1 MSWIARCNG
10 QSVFGNAC
18 NTVASLTKNFL
29 AFATPLQ
36 IEKTTLGP
44 LHQWCKSQKPLLG
57 PCTDGAS
64 TSKNVLAP
72 RVTSVEALYWLHSY
86 IELALRRSARG
97 FDTQADGLDA
107 IQLFVAHTL
116 TDP

>member
-1 MSWIARCNG
+1 MSLIARYNG

-29 AFATPLQ
+29 VFATPLQ
-36 IEKTTLGP
+36 IEKNTLGP
-44 LHQWCKSQKPLLG
+44 LHQWCKHFQKRFAPPRDFRRGSLL
-57 PCTDGAS
+57 A
-64 TSKNVLAP
+64 
-72 RVTSVEALYWLHSY
+72 

-97 FDTQADGLDA
+97 FDTQADGLDT

-116 TDP
+116 TDS

>member
-1 MSWIARCNG
+1 MSLIARCNG

-44 LHQWCKSQKPLLG
+44 LHQWCKHFQKRFG
-57 PCTDGAS
+57 
-64 TSKNVLAP
+64 P
-72 RVTSVEALYWLHSY
+72 RVALVEALCRLYSY
-86 IELALRRSARG
+86 IEPALRESARG
-97 FDTQADGLDA
+97 FDTQADGLDT

>member
-1 MSWIARCNG
+1 MSLIARCNG

-36 IEKTTLGP
+36 IEKNTLGP
-44 LHQWCKSQKPLLG
+44 LHQWCKHFQKRFG
-57 PCTDGAS
+57 
-64 TSKNVLAP
+64 P
-72 RVTSVEALYWLHSY
+72 RVASVEALCWLYSY

-97 FDTQADGLDA
+97 FDTQADGLDT

-116 TDP
+116 TDS